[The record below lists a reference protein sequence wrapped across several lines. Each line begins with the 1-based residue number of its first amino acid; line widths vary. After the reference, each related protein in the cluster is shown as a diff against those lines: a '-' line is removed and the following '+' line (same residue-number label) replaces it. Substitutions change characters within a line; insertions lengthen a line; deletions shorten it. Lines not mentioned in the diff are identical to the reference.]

1 MSLHNPFVLILIPI
15 AILFFLYKQKK
26 QSSESGFKF
35 SSGELVSKLRDS
47 FKLKLSQNLIYL
59 RMLAVVLLILAL
71 ARPQIPIADSKI
83 QSEGIDIVLAIDC
96 STSMLAED
104 FKLGGGRQNRLEV
117 VKSVVKDFIMGRRN
131 DRIAIVAF
139 AARAYTVCPL
149 TLDYGWLLDNL
160 DRVKTGMVEDGT
172 AIGSGVATSL
182 NRLKESKGKSKVVIL
197 LTDGRNNTGK
207 ISPLTAA
214 EAAQALKIKVYTIG
228 AGSKGPVPY
237 PVQDFFGN
245 TVYQPV
251 EIDIDEDT
259 LMKIADMTG
268 GKYFRA
274 TDTES
279 LRKIYKEI
287 DTLEKTVIEEKG
299 YLEYNELFSLFLILS
314 LVFLFLDIVLSNTI
328 LRKIP

>member
-1 MSLHNPFVLILIPI
+1 MNLHDPLVLILIPLI
-15 AILFFLYKQKK
+15 IPFFLYKRRKRAAV
-26 QSSESGFKF
+26 SAFKF
-35 SSGELVSKLRDS
+35 SSGDLVGKLKGS
-47 FKLKLSQNLIYL
+47 LKLKLSQNLIYL
-59 RMLAVVLLILAL
+59 RVLAVILLIIALSRPLA
-71 ARPQIPIADSKI
+71 PVADSKI

-104 FKLGGGRQNRLEV
+104 FKLGGQRQNRIEV
-117 VKSVVKDFIMGRRN
+117 VKNVVRDFILGRKN

-139 AARAYTVCPL
+139 ASRAYTVCPL

-160 DRVKTGMVEDGT
+160 DRVRTGLVEDGT
-172 AIGSGVATSL
+172 AIGSGIATSL
-182 NRLKESKGKSKVVIL
+182 NRLRDVKAKSKVVIL

-214 EAAQALKIKVYTIG
+214 EAAKALKVKVYTIG

-237 PVQDFFGN
+237 PVKDFFGN
-245 TVYQPV
+245 TVYQPIQ
-251 EIDIDEDT
+251 IDIDENT
-259 LMKIADMTG
+259 LIKIADMTG
-268 GKYFRA
+268 AKYFRA

-287 DTLEKTVIEEKG
+287 DGLEKTAIEEKG
-299 YLEYNELFSLFLILS
+299 YMEYNELFGIFLILS
-314 LVFLFLDIVLSNTI
+314 LLVLFLEIVLSNTI

>member
-1 MSLHNPFVLILIPI
+1 MNLHDAFVLILIPI
-15 AILFFLYKQKK
+15 ITLLFLYQQKK
-26 QSSESGFKF
+26 QGAVSAFKF
-35 SSGELVSKLRDS
+35 SSGELVGKLKGS

-59 RMLAVVLLILAL
+59 RLLAVALLIFAL
-71 ARPQIPIADSKI
+71 ARPLTPVADSKI
-83 QSEGIDIVLAIDC
+83 HSEGIDIVLAIDC

-104 FKLGGGRQNRLEV
+104 FRLGGQRQNRVEV
-117 VKSVVKDFIMGRRN
+117 VKNVVKDFIMGRKN

-139 AARAYTVCPL
+139 ASRAYTVCPL

-160 DRVKTGMVEDGT
+160 ERVKTGLVEDGT
-172 AIGSGVATSL
+172 ALGSGIATSL
-182 NRLKESKGKSKVVIL
+182 NRLKDAKAKSKVVIL

-214 EAAQALKIKVYTIG
+214 EAAKALKIKVYTIG

-237 PVQDFFGN
+237 PVKDFFGN
-245 TVYQPV
+245 TVYQPIQ
-251 EIDIDEDT
+251 IDIDEDT

-268 GKYFRA
+268 AKYFRA

-287 DTLEKTVIEEKG
+287 DAFEKTDIEEKG
-299 YLEYNELFSLFLILS
+299 YLEYNELFSVFLILA
-314 LVFLFLDIVLSNTI
+314 LVLLLSDIILSNTI